1 MLIMEKRKI
10 ENSEL
15 VLTEQGQVYH
25 LHLRPGDI
33 GDIIFLVGD
42 PGRVKLMS
50 SLFDEV
56 ELRVENREFVTHT
69 GRYNGKRVSV
79 LSTGIGTDNIDIVVN
94 ELDTLVNI
102 DLDHRTVN
110 EELRS
115 LDLIRLG
122 TSGALHADIDP
133 GNIIVSEIAGGLDNL
148 MHFYAGL
155 DQFAE
160 TALAAAFAKHMDWNP
175 GNSRPYFIKA
185 DEPLVKKVARE
196 QYFRGITLSAP
207 GFYAPQGRSLRL
219 KLQDADYVEKISSF
233 RYNTYRINNFE
244 MEGSALYGLAHQ
256 LGHRALTLCI
266 ALANRSTG
274 KFITNYQVF
283 IRQLLAEVLE
293 SATTDEE

>member
-25 LHLRPGDI
+25 LHLKPGDI
-33 GDIIFLVGD
+33 ADTIFLVGD

-50 SLFDEV
+50 SLFDV
-56 ELRVENREFVTHT
+56 VNLRVENREFVTHT
-69 GRYNGKRVSV
+69 GEYKGKRVTV

-102 DLDHRTVN
+102 DLEQRVVRK
-110 EELRS
+110 ELRS

-148 MHFYAGL
+148 MHFYEGL
-155 DQFAE
+155 DRLSE
-160 TALAAAFAKHMDWNP
+160 TGLGAAFAEHMHWNP
-175 GNSRPYFIKA
+175 GNSRPYFIRASEK
-185 DEPLVKKVARE
+185 LLKKIARE
-196 QYFRGITLSAP
+196 NYVHGITLSAP
-207 GFYAPQGRSLRL
+207 GFYAPQGRSLRMEL
-219 KLQDADYVEKISSF
+219 HDPAYVEKISSF
-233 RYNTYRINNFE
+233 RYGTYRINNFE
-244 MEGSALYGLAHQ
+244 MEGSALYGLASK

-274 KFITNYQVF
+274 KFITNYQDF
-283 IRQLLAEVLE
+283 IKQLLSEVLE
-293 SATTDEE
+293 SATRDDE

>member
-25 LHLRPGDI
+25 LHLKPGDI
-33 GDIIFLVGD
+33 ADTIFLVGD

-50 SLFDEV
+50 SLFDSV

-69 GRYNGKRVSV
+69 GQYKGKRVSV

-102 DLDHRTVN
+102 DLEKRTVRDAP
-110 EELRS
+110 RS

-133 GNIIVSEIAGGLDNL
+133 GNIIVSEISGGLDNL
-148 MHFYAGL
+148 MYFYSGL
-155 DQFAE
+155 DTYSETSIATAFAE
-160 TALAAAFAKHMDWNP
+160 HMQWNP
-175 GNSRPYFIKA
+175 ENSKPYFIRASDK
-185 DEPLVKKVARE
+185 LLKKIGRE
-196 QYFRGITLSAP
+196 KYFSGITLSAP

-219 KLQDADYVEKISSF
+219 DLQDPAYVEKISSF
-233 RYNTYRINNFE
+233 RYGDYRVNNFE

-256 LGHRALTLCI
+256 LGHHALTACI

-274 KFITNYQVF
+274 KFITNYQDFVQ
-283 IRQLLAEVLE
+283 QLLSEVLE
-293 SATTDEE
+293 SATRDDG